1 MKILE
6 VIRNRKQGQTM
17 QWPNEQEQTMQW
29 PNEQGQTIQWPNE
42 QGQTIQWPNEQDNTN
57 NNVQNTTRKTKD
69 RATRTS
75 L

>member
-1 MKILE
+1 MAK
-6 VIRNRKQGQTM
+6 RTRTDNTM
-17 QWPNEQEQTMQW
+17 AKRTR
-29 PNEQGQTIQWPNE
+29 T
-42 QGQTIQWPNEQDNTN
+42 DNTN